1 MHICGTWFIVYAT
14 HESNYGFM
22 QIIPVNGLIFS
33 GLTGHLSFFHA
44 LGGWRM
50 GGISFLILPQE
61 GVMALTSGPGTPSW
75 ACDVLLPFSPVGKA
89 SFPRADAS
97 SNPHLP
103 HLVPIFLA
111 FLPSQKRLFF
121 FLMWTIFKVFLEFT
135 RILFLFSFLLFWL
148 RVMWDLG
155 FLTRD
160 WTCTPCIRRW
170 SHAWPCNKPFPAPNS
185 NLTHCVFTL
194 FKRYF

>member
-1 MHICGTWFIVYAT
+1 MGWSFLVWLDTCLFPCPRRMKDGRNFLPY
-14 HESNYGFM
+14 SSSRGGYGPDFRAWDTKLSM
-22 QIIPVNGLIFS
+22 WCASPLLPCREGQLPQGRCKFQPSPTSFGSYL
-33 GLTGHLSFFHA
+33 LSFST
-44 LGGWRM
+44 LPET
-50 GGISFLILPQE
+50 SF
-61 GVMALTSGPGTPSW
+61 
-75 ACDVLLPFSPVGKA
+75 
-89 SFPRADAS
+89 
-97 SNPHLP
+97 
-103 HLVPIFLA
+103 
-111 FLPSQKRLFF
+111 FF